1 MADTLIPAW
10 VPADIASRLTIEEL
24 APDEK
29 RIRRALKILETT
41 LGHYVAAYVDGDSS
55 HVPVS
60 RRRTGLCA
68 FFEPAPLTRQQFAII
83 RDVERRHSG
92 VVFVA
97 YHRPLIPRRHLR
109 HGIGAADSIQP

>member
-1 MADTLIPAW
+1 MANTLIPAW

-24 APDEK
+24 APDER

-41 LGHYVAAYVDGDSS
+41 LGHYVAAYVDGSSS
-55 HVPVS
+55 HVPVG

-68 FFEPAPLTRQQFAII
+68 LFEPAPLTRQQFAII
-83 RDVERRHSG
+83 RDAERRHSG

-97 YHRPLIPRRHLR
+97 YHRPLIPRRHLTPWHR
-109 HGIGAADSIQP
+109 RR

>member
-1 MADTLIPAW
+1 MSRSKHHWRVMANTLMPAW
-10 VPADIASRLTIEEL
+10 VPADIASRLPIEEL

-41 LGHYVAAYVDGDSS
+41 LGHYVAAYVDGSSS
-55 HVPVS
+55 HVSVS

-68 FFEPAPLTRQQFAII
+68 LFEPAPLTRQQFAII
-83 RDVERRHSG
+83 RDAERRHPG

-97 YHRPLIPRRHLR
+97 YHRPLIPRRHPKL
-109 HGIGAADSIQP
+109 

>member
-1 MADTLIPAW
+1 MANALIPAW
-10 VPADIASRLTIEEL
+10 VPADIASRLPIEEL

-41 LGHYVAAYVDGDSS
+41 LGHYVAAYVEGKSS

-68 FFEPAPLTRQQFAII
+68 LFESAPLTAQQFAII
-83 RDVERRHSG
+83 RDAEHSHPG

-97 YHRPLIPRRHLR
+97 YRRPLIPRRHSTLWHR
-109 HGIGAADSIQP
+109 RR